1 MGAEE
6 HNIFDIE
13 IKSHAWRRGPA
24 WHGIAI
30 WEMLCRLEPTWALE
44 NMAFFIY
51 RLKAM
56 LGGEALHG
64 MGLLFGKCY
73 VGRSW
78 LGYWGA

>member
-1 MGAEE
+1 VAVL
-6 HNIFDIE
+6 
-13 IKSHAWRRGPA
+13 KVRRYELG
-24 WHGIAI
+24 
-30 WEMLCRLEPTWALE
+30 LEGLGRWSYMALL
-44 NMAFFIY
+44 IY

-56 LGGEALHG
+56 LGGEALHD